1 MYFLLLPKARYTKNN
16 TVCNNL
22 KKFAFVIALNVTG
35 KLLANWQPISRI
47 VELNIM
53 VSTPPSQASSSQ
65 YEVTNPE
72 AEVDALV
79 AEPNPESEIDLEFLY
94 TRDIEFRQETIYFIV
109 VDRFFDGDP
118 ENSEGP
124 NPELYDPEGKDWGK
138 YWGGDI
144 QGIIDK
150 LDYLKDMGVTAL
162 WLTPLFEQVEALF
175 VEQAAIHGYWIKDFK
190 RLNPRFIAQGEEP
203 SLNKTQ
209 ETRNTAFD
217 RLIAELHKRKMKM
230 ILDIVC
236 NHSNPDFSGKK
247 GELYDDGVKIA
258 DFNDDKNGW
267 YHHYGEVTN
276 WEDEWQVQNCELSG
290 LATFNENNPDYRNY
304 IKSAIKQWLDRG
316 VDALRVDTV
325 KHMPIWFWQEFNADI
340 TTHKPDVFIF
350 GEWIFS
356 DPRSERSV
364 EFANESGMTMLDFG
378 LCLAIRGALGQ
389 GAEGGFQLVQDV
401 LDLDHC
407 YYGATELITFI
418 DNHDMPRFQS
428 LNPDPEML
436 KVAIALIMTT
446 RGIPCI
452 YYGTEQYLHDDTN
465 GGNDPYNRPMMT
477 TWDTETEVYR
487 YTRLLSG
494 LRRLNPA
501 VSMGSQW
508 QKYLTPDVY
517 CYVRRYRDSLVFVA
531 MNRGE
536 AVKIE
541 AVGTELPEGE
551 HTDVLTRR
559 KFEVQDGQI
568 HNLELGAREVIVI
581 SHVGE
586 RIKAQTIVRAQLNA
600 VQTQPGEIVVVTGD
614 CPELGNWD
622 ISKAYPLEYINTN
635 TWFGEI
641 PFNESAG
648 KLITYKYAL
657 WREGQSPLRENNVG
671 RRWVIAN
678 EGTVKWRDKWATGRE
693 S

>member
-1 MYFLLLPKARYTKNN
+1 
-16 TVCNNL
+16 
-22 KKFAFVIALNVTG
+22 
-35 KLLANWQPISRI
+35 
-47 VELNIM
+47 M

-65 YEVTNPE
+65 YEVTNSE
-72 AEVDALV
+72 AEIESLV
-79 AEPNPESEIDLEFLY
+79 IEAKPESDIDLEFLY

-109 VDRFFDGDP
+109 VDRFYDGDP
-118 ENSEGP
+118 DNSEGP
-124 NPELYDPEGKDWGK
+124 NPELYDPERKDWGK
-138 YWGGDI
+138 YWGGDL
-144 QGIIDK
+144 QGIIEK
-150 LDYLKDMGVTAL
+150 LDYLKDLGVTAV

-175 VEQAAIHGYWIKDFK
+175 VEQAAIHGYWTKDFK
-190 RLNPRFIAQGEEP
+190 RINPRFIGKDEEP

-209 ETRNTAFD
+209 DTKDTVFD
-217 RLIAELHKRKMKM
+217 RLVAELHKRKMKLV
-230 ILDIVC
+230 LDIVC

-258 DFNDDKNGW
+258 DFNDDKDNW

-290 LATFNENNPDYRNY
+290 LATFNENNVEYRNY
-304 IKSAIKQWLDRG
+304 IKGAIKQWLDRG

-356 DPRSERSV
+356 DPRSDLSV

-378 LCLAIRGALGQ
+378 FCLAIRAALAQ
-389 GAEGGFQLVQDV
+389 GAEGGFHLIQDV
-401 LDLDHC
+401 LDLDHRYC
-407 YYGATELITFI
+407 GATELITFI

-436 KVAIALIMTT
+436 RVAIAVIMTS

-465 GGNDPYNRPMMT
+465 DGNDPYNRPMMEN
-477 TWDTETEVYR
+477 WDTESRLYR
-487 YTRLLSG
+487 DIRLLSG

-517 CYVRRYRDSLVFVA
+517 CYVRRYRDSVLFVA

-536 AVKIE
+536 AVKLE
-541 AVGTELPEGE
+541 AIDTELPDGE
-551 HTDVLTRR
+551 HTDILMRR
-559 KFEVQDGQI
+559 KFEVTDGKLQD
-568 HNLELGAREVIVI
+568 LELDARDVIVI

-586 RIKAQTIVRAQLNA
+586 RIKGQTIVRVQLNG
-600 VQTQPGEIVVVTGD
+600 VQTQPGETVVVIGD

-622 ISKAYPLEYINTN
+622 ISKAYPLEFINTN

-641 PFNESAG
+641 PFDESAG

-657 WREGQSPLRENNVG
+657 WREGQAPLRENTVG
-671 RRWVIAN
+671 RRWVIAT
-678 EGTVKWRDKWATGRE
+678 EGTVKWRDRWATGRE

>member
-1 MYFLLLPKARYTKNN
+1 MTP
-16 TVCNNL
+16 
-22 KKFAFVIALNVTG
+22 VTP
-35 KLLANWQPISRI
+35 NQ
-47 VELNIM
+47 
-53 VSTPPSQASSSQ
+53 TSSQ
-65 YEVTNPE
+65 YEVSEPE
-72 AEVDALV
+72 EKFDSLVEEVK
-79 AEPNPESEIDLEFLY
+79 PESELDLEFLY
-94 TRDIEFRQETIYFIV
+94 TRDIEFRQETIYFLV
-109 VDRFFDGDP
+109 VDRFYDGDP

-138 YWGGDI
+138 YWGGDL
-144 QGIIDK
+144 QGVIDK
-150 LDYLKDMGVTAL
+150 LDYLKDMGVTAV

-190 RLNPRFIAQGEEP
+190 RLNPRFIAKGDNP
-203 SLNKTQ
+203 SINQTQ
-209 ETRNTAFD
+209 ESKDTVFD
-217 RLIAELHKRKMKM
+217 KLVYELHQRNMKLV
-230 ILDIVC
+230 LDIVC

-258 DFNDDKNGW
+258 DFNDDKDNW
-267 YHHYGEVTN
+267 YHHYGEVQN

-290 LATFNENNPDYRNY
+290 LATFNENNIAYRTY

-340 TTHKPDVFIF
+340 LTHRPDVFIF
-350 GEWIFS
+350 GEWIYS
-356 DPRSERSV
+356 DPRNERSV
-364 EFANESGMTMLDFG
+364 EFVNESGMSILDFG
-378 LCLAIRGALGQ
+378 LCVAIREVLGK
-389 GAEGGFQLVQDV
+389 GAEAGFSLVQDV
-401 LDLDHC
+401 LDLDYR

-436 KVAIALIMTT
+436 RVAICLIMTT

-452 YYGTEQYLHDDTN
+452 YYGTEQYLHDDTE
-465 GGNDPYNRPMMT
+465 GGNDPYNRPMMEK
-477 TWDTETEVYR
+477 WDTDSPIYR
-487 YTRLLSG
+487 DVRLLSG

-501 VSMGSQW
+501 ISMGSQW

-517 CYVRRYRDSLVFVA
+517 CYVRRYRDSVVFVA
-531 MNRGE
+531 LNRGNS
-536 AVKIE
+536 VTIE
-541 AVGTELPEGE
+541 EVDTELPDGE
-551 HTDVLTRR
+551 HTEVLSRR
-559 KFEVQDGQI
+559 KFEVKDGKLY
-568 HNLELGAREVIVI
+568 NLELGSREVMIF
-581 SHVGE
+581 SRVGE
-586 RIKAQTIVRAQLNA
+586 RIKAKTIVRAQLNN
-600 VQTQPGEIVVVTGD
+600 VQTQPGERIVVIGD

-622 ISKAYPLEYINTN
+622 IGKGFPLEYINTN

-657 WREGQSPLRENNVG
+657 LREGQSPLRENLVC
-671 RRWVIAN
+671 RRWVLVS
-678 EGTVKWRDKWATGRE
+678 EGTVKWRDKWASGRE

>member
-1 MYFLLLPKARYTKNN
+1 
-16 TVCNNL
+16 
-22 KKFAFVIALNVTG
+22 
-35 KLLANWQPISRI
+35 
-47 VELNIM
+47 M
-53 VSTPPSQASSSQ
+53 VSTPPSQGSSSQ
-65 YEVTNPE
+65 YEVTNPQ
-72 AEVDALV
+72 AEVESLV
-79 AEPNPESEIDLEFLY
+79 IEAKPESDIDLEFLY
-94 TRDIEFRQETIYFIV
+94 TRDIEFRQETIYFLV
-109 VDRFFDGDP
+109 VDRFYDGDP
-118 ENSEGP
+118 DNSEGP
-124 NPELYDPEGKDWGK
+124 NPELYDPERKDWGK
-138 YWGGDI
+138 YWGGDL

-150 LDYLKDMGVTAL
+150 LDYLKNLGVTAI

-175 VEQAAIHGYWIKDFK
+175 VEQAAIHGYWTKDFK
-190 RLNPRFIAQGEEP
+190 RINPRFIGKDEEP

-209 ETRNTAFD
+209 ETKDTVFD
-217 RLIAELHKRKMKM
+217 RLVAELHNRNMKLV
-230 ILDIVC
+230 LDIVC

-258 DFNDDKNGW
+258 DFNDDKDNW

-290 LATFNENNPDYRNY
+290 LATFNENNVEYRNY

-356 DPRSERSV
+356 DPRSDLSV

-378 LCLAIRGALGQ
+378 LCLAIRGALAQ
-389 GAEGGFQLVQDV
+389 GAEGGFHLIQDV
-401 LDLDHC
+401 LDLDHR
-407 YYGATELITFI
+407 YSGATELITFI

-428 LNPDPEML
+428 LNPDPAML
-436 KVAIALIMTT
+436 RVAIAVIMTS

-465 GGNDPYNRPMMT
+465 DGNDPYNRPMMEN
-477 TWDTETEVYR
+477 WDTESPLYR
-487 YTRLLSG
+487 DIRLLSG

-517 CYVRRYRDSLVFVA
+517 CYVRRYRDSVLFVA

-536 AVKIE
+536 AVKLE
-541 AVGTELPEGE
+541 AIDTELPEGE
-551 HTDVLTRR
+551 HTDILTRR
-559 KFEVQDGQI
+559 KFEVTDGKLQ
-568 HNLELGAREVIVI
+568 NLELDARDVIVI

-586 RIKAQTIVRAQLNA
+586 RIKGQTIVRVQLNG
-600 VQTQPGEIVVVTGD
+600 VQTQPGEIVVVIGD

-622 ISKAYPLEYINTN
+622 ISKAYPLEFINTN

-657 WREGQSPLRENNVG
+657 WRENQSPLRENNVG
-671 RRWVIAN
+671 RRWVIAT
-678 EGTVKWRDKWATGRE
+678 EGTVKWRDRWATGRE

>member
-1 MYFLLLPKARYTKNN
+1 MTP
-16 TVCNNL
+16 
-22 KKFAFVIALNVTG
+22 VTPT
-35 KLLANWQPISRI
+35 Q
-47 VELNIM
+47 
-53 VSTPPSQASSSQ
+53 TSSQ
-65 YEVTNPE
+65 YETTKPE
-72 AEVDALV
+72 EKIESLV
-79 AEPNPESEIDLEFLY
+79 AEVQPESELDLEFLY

-109 VDRFFDGDP
+109 VDRFHDGDP
-118 ENSEGP
+118 ENNEGP

-138 YWGGDI
+138 YWGGDL

-175 VEQAAIHGYWIKDFK
+175 IEQAAIHGYWIKDFK
-190 RLNPRFIAQGEEP
+190 RLNPRFIGKDENP
-203 SLNKTQ
+203 SLNQTQ
-209 ETRNTAFD
+209 ENQDTLFD
-217 RLIAELHKRKMKM
+217 KLIAELHKRQMKF

-258 DFNDDKNGW
+258 DFNNDKNNW
-267 YHHYGEVTN
+267 YHHYGEVKN

-290 LATFNENNPDYRNY
+290 LATFNENNPEYRNY
-304 IKSAIKQWLDRG
+304 IKSAIKQWIDRG

-340 TTHKPDVFIF
+340 TTHRPDVFIF
-350 GEWIFS
+350 GEWIYS
-356 DPRSERSV
+356 DPRNDLSI
-364 EFANESGMTMLDFG
+364 EFANESGMSILDFG
-378 LCLAIRGALGQ
+378 LCVAIREALAQ
-389 GAEGGFQLVQDV
+389 GAESGFHLIQDV
-401 LDLDHC
+401 LDLDSR

-436 KVAIALIMTT
+436 KLAVNLIMTN

-465 GGNDPYNRPMMT
+465 GGNDPYNRPMMDK
-477 TWDTETEVYR
+477 WDTDSPIYR
-487 YTRLLSG
+487 DIRLLSG

-501 VSMGSQW
+501 ISMGSQW

-531 MNRGE
+531 MNRGDSVTLE
-536 AVKIE
+536 SVD
-541 AVGTELPEGE
+541 TELPDGE
-551 HTDVLTRR
+551 HTDVLSRR
-559 KFEVQDGQI
+559 KFEVKDGMLQD
-568 HNLELGAREVIVI
+568 LELGAREVII
-581 SHVGE
+581 FSHVGE
-586 RIKAQTIVRAQLNA
+586 RIKAKTIVRAQLNS
-600 VQTQPGEIVVVTGD
+600 VETQPGERVAVIGD

-641 PFNESAG
+641 PFDESAG
-648 KLITYKYAL
+648 KLISYKYIL
-657 WREGQSPLRENNVG
+657 LREGESPLRENLVC
-671 RRWVIAN
+671 RRWVLAS
-678 EGTVKWRDKWATGRE
+678 EGTVKWRDKWVSGRE